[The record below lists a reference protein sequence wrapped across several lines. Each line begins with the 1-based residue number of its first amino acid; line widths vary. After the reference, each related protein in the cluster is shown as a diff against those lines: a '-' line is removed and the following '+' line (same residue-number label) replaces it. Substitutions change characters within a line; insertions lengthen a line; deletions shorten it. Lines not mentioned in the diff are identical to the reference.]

1 MPINAKHTAE
11 NLEKNLLFASEM
23 SKKMRKFLPAL
34 QEAIAVANPDEGKGI
49 VKILELTKAMSDQL
63 DTWKETLTIMNTD
76 LEALTDL
83 YTRKNG
89 EEMYY

>member
-11 NLEKNLLFASEM
+11 NLEKNLLFAGEM
-23 SKKMRKFLPAL
+23 SKKMRKLLPAL
-34 QEAIAVANPDEGKGI
+34 QESIAVANPDEGKGI

-63 DTWKETLTIMNTD
+63 DTWMDTLKIMSTD
-76 LEALTDL
+76 LDALTDL